1 MMLITK
7 NIKYVHHDKFMY
19 LLYDLLQLR
28 RALLREAL
36 FVKRHVY
43 QSSLKDLKN
52 LTAND
57 LQKISKRIQNHL
69 SIKNLIISRLLKN
82 IIVIKTFVSHS
93 YNEKL
98 RMRAQIR
105 DIITRYDLSAF

>member
-1 MMLITK
+1 
-7 NIKYVHHDKFMY
+7 MY